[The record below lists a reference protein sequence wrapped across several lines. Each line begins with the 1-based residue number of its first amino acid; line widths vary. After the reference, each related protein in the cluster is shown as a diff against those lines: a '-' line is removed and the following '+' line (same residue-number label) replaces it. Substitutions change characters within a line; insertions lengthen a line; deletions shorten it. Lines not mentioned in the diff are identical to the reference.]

1 MLTISKPLSAG
12 QAQTYHQ
19 KEFTAKEQNY
29 WSQRG
34 IIAGEW
40 QGRLAGQFGL
50 AGIVSAEDFAK
61 LSQGQHPQ
69 TGEQLVRQRASYE
82 YQDADGKTIKTMEH
96 RAGWDATFSAPKS
109 VSLTALVGGDERV
122 REAHRESVRVALD
135 QLEHYTQARIG
146 GNHPPET
153 TGKFIAAKF
162 EHDTARP
169 VDGYVAPQLH
179 THAVVF
185 NVTERDNGQ
194 PRAIQPQSLF
204 ASQQFATA
212 VYQSEL
218 TYKLRQLGYEIT
230 AGRSGAPEIKG
241 YTQEYLDA
249 SSPRSQQ
256 IREYLERTGRSG
268 KESAEIAAH
277 STRDRKEIH
286 SPGEVMAAH
295 RKLAADFGHQ
305 AEAVVRA
312 ARERSQHREKPVN
325 SLERVRESLTFS
337 RDKNFEREAVVDE
350 RVLIRDGLRRGMGEI
365 THAQVRANLEARLA
379 SGEFQIVERPRGVP
393 GRQFTTAKTIEA
405 EHEILRR
412 MREGQNHVEPVL
424 SRPQAI
430 TVADQHPHLNR
441 AQKSVVED
449 VLSSPDR
456 IQGIQGFAGAGK
468 TTTLTAIRGAA
479 ESQGYQVEGFAPTS
493 RAARQL
499 NEAGIEAGTLQGFL
513 ARTAYSELERKHFYL
528 VDESSLASTNQI
540 REFLSRLGPHDR
552 VLLIGDIRQHQ
563 GVEAGRPFEQLQEAG
578 MHTAKLDEIVRQQ
591 DPALKSAVE
600 MLATGQVS
608 AALDALQQQG
618 RVKEI
623 PNAEDRVRA
632 IAKCYLESP
641 ENTLIVSPDN
651 ASRQELNA
659 AVRQEL
665 KATGTIAPEDHR
677 FLVLVQRQ
685 DLTGAER
692 SWASHYEMNDVVRY
706 ARGSKAIGIAATAYA
721 SVVAID
727 PAANQLTVEK
737 TNQEL
742 ATYDPRRL
750 TGVSVYQEIDREFSV
765 GDRIQF
771 TAPDKSLGVANRDL
785 ATIQAIHPD
794 GRLSARLDNN
804 RQIEFNVG
812 EHRHFDHGYAVTSHS
827 SQGFTAERVLVH
839 ADTSVHPDLLN
850 SRFGYVSI
858 SRASHEATLF
868 TDDMAKLGPQLGADV
883 SKTSALEINQPS
895 SIGLGIGIGA
905 LIRCQ
910 PFKVEKSRWC
920 QNDDH
925 PGELRPYPAPKSST
939 S

>member
-19 KEFTAKEQNY
+19 KEFTSKEQNY

-34 IIAGEW
+34 VIAGEW
-40 QGRLAGQFGL
+40 QGNLAGQFGL
-50 AGIVSAEDFAK
+50 AGTVSAEDFAK

-82 YQDADGKTIKTMEH
+82 YQDGDGKTVKTMEH

-122 REAHRESVRVALD
+122 REAHRESVRVALE

-153 TGKFIAAKF
+153 TAKFIAAKF

-179 THAVVF
+179 THAVIF
-185 NVTERDNGQ
+185 NITERDNGA

-218 TYKLRQLGYEIT
+218 TYRLRQLGYEIT
-230 AGRSGAPEIKG
+230 TGRSGAPEIKG

-268 KESAEIAAH
+268 KEAAEIVAH

-286 SPGEVMAAH
+286 SPGEVMAAD

-305 AEAVVRA
+305 ADAVVRA
-312 ARERSQHREKPVN
+312 ARERSQHKEKPLN
-325 SLERVRESLTFS
+325 SLDRVRESLTFS

-350 RVLIRDGLRRGMGEI
+350 RALIRDGLRRGMGEI
-365 THAQVRANLEARLA
+365 THAQVRANLETRLA
-379 SGEFQIVERPRGVP
+379 SGEFQIVERHQSVP
-393 GRQFTTAKTIEA
+393 GRQFTTARTIEA
-405 EHEILRR
+405 EHEIIRR
-412 MREGQNHVEPVL
+412 LREGQNQVEPVL

-430 TVADQHPHLNR
+430 AVADDHQLLNR

-449 VLSSPDR
+449 VLSSSDH
-456 IQGIQGFAGAGK
+456 IQGIQGFAGSGK
-468 TTTLTAIRGAA
+468 TTTLAVIRGAA
-479 ESQGYQVEGFAPTS
+479 ETQGYQVKGFAPTS

-513 ARTAYSELERKHFYL
+513 VRTANPDLREQKHFYL
-528 VDESSLASTNQI
+528 IDESSLASTIQM
-540 REFLSRLGPHDR
+540 REFLSRLGPNDR
-552 VLLIGDIRQHQ
+552 VLLIGDTRQHQ

-578 MHTAKLDEIVRQQ
+578 MRTARLDELVRQK

-600 MLATGQVS
+600 LLATGQVS

-618 RVKEI
+618 SVKEI
-623 PNAEDRVRA
+623 PNADKRIRA
-632 IAKCYLESP
+632 IAKSYVESP
-641 ENTLIVSPDN
+641 HNTLIVSPDN
-651 ASRQELNA
+651 ASRRALNV

-665 KATGTIAPEDHR
+665 KANGSLAPEDHSFR
-677 FLVLVQRQ
+677 VLVQRQ
-685 DLTGAER
+685 DMTGAER
-692 SWASHYEMNDVVRY
+692 SWASHYDINDVVRY
-706 ARGSKAIGIAATAYA
+706 TRGSKAIGIEAAAYA
-721 SVVAID
+721 SVVAIN
-727 PAANQLTVEK
+727 PSANQLTVEK
-737 TNQEL
+737 ANGEL

-750 TGVSVYQEIDREFSV
+750 TGVSVYREMNRELSV

-771 TAPDKSLGVANRDL
+771 TAPDKSLGVTNRDL
-785 ATIQAIHPD
+785 AVIEAVHPD
-794 GRLSARLDNN
+794 GRLSVRLDNN
-804 RQIEFNVG
+804 RQIEFNPN
-812 EHRHFDHGYAVTSHS
+812 EHRHLDHGYAVTSHS
-827 SQGFTAERVLVH
+827 SQGLTAERVLVH
-839 ADTSVHPDLLN
+839 ADTGVHPDLLN

-868 TDDMAKLGPQLGADV
+868 TDDMARLGPQLGADI
-883 SKTSALEINQPS
+883 SKTSALDISQTS
-895 SIGLGIGIGA
+895 SVAQGIRIGL
-905 LIRCQ
+905 
-910 PFKVEKSRWC
+910 
-920 QNDDH
+920 
-925 PGELRPYPAPKSST
+925 
-939 S
+939 

>member
-29 WSQRG
+29 WSQQG
-34 IIAGEW
+34 VIAGEW
-40 QGRLAGQFGL
+40 QGQLAAQFGFDG
-50 AGIVSAEDFAK
+50 AVSAEDFAR
-61 LSQGQHPQ
+61 LSEGQHPR
-69 TGEQLVRQRASYE
+69 TGDQLVRQRASYE
-82 YQDADGKTIKTMEH
+82 YQDAEGQTVKTMEH

-109 VSLTALVGGDERV
+109 VSLTALVGGDDRV

-185 NVTERDNGQ
+185 NLTERDNGQ

-212 VYQSEL
+212 IYQSEL
-218 TYKLRQLGYEIT
+218 TYRLRQFGYEIT
-230 AGRSGAPEIKG
+230 TGRSGAPEIKG

-295 RKLAADFGHQ
+295 RKMAADFGHQ
-305 AEAVVRA
+305 ADAVVRA
-312 ARERSQHREKPVN
+312 ARERSQHQEKPVN
-325 SLERVRESLTFS
+325 SLDRVRESLTFS

-350 RVLIRDGLRRGMGEI
+350 RALIRDGLRRGMGEI
-365 THAQVRANLEARLA
+365 THDQVRANLSARLA
-379 SGEFQIVERPRGVP
+379 SGEFRIVDRPQGVP

-405 EHEILRR
+405 EHEIIRR
-412 MREGQNHVEPVL
+412 MREGQHHAEPFF
-424 SRPQAI
+424 SRSDAI
-430 TVADQHPHLNR
+430 ALADQHRHLNH
-441 AQKSVVED
+441 AQKSVIED

-456 IQGIQGFAGAGK
+456 IQGIQGFAGSGK
-468 TTTLTAIRGAA
+468 TTALTAIRTSV
-479 ESQGYQVEGFAPTS
+479 ETQGYQVEGLAPTS
-493 RAARQL
+493 RASRQL
-499 NEAGIEAGTLQGFL
+499 SEAGVHAGTLQGFI
-513 ARTAYSELERKHFYL
+513 ARSADPDSAGQKHFYF
-528 VDESSLASTNQI
+528 VDESSLASTNQM
-540 REFLSRLGPHDR
+540 REFLARIGVNDR

-578 MHTAKLDEIVRQQ
+578 MRTAKLDEIVRQQ

-623 PNAEDRVRA
+623 PEREDRLRT
-632 IAKCYLESP
+632 IAKSYIESP

-651 ASRQELNA
+651 ASRRELNV

-665 KATGTIAPEDHR
+665 KANGALALEDHK
-677 FLVLVQRQ
+677 FGVLVQRQ
-685 DLTGAER
+685 DMTGAER
-692 SWASHYEMNDVVRY
+692 SWASHYEIDDVVRY
-706 ARGSKAIGIAATAYA
+706 ARGSKTVGIKAAAYA

-727 PAANQLTVEK
+727 PAANLLTVEK
-737 TNQEL
+737 SNQEL
-742 ATYDPRRL
+742 VTYDPRRL
-750 TGVSVYQEIDREFSV
+750 TGVSVYREIEREFSV

-771 TAPDKSLGVANRDL
+771 TAPNKSLGVANRDL
-785 ATIQAIHPD
+785 ATIESIRPD
-794 GRLSARLDNN
+794 GHVAARLDDH
-804 RQIEFNVG
+804 RQIQFKAG
-812 EHRHFDHGYAVTSHS
+812 DHCHFDHGYAVTSHS
-827 SQGFTAERVLVH
+827 SQGLTAERVLVH

-858 SRASHEATLF
+858 SRASREATLF
-868 TDDMAKLGPQLGADV
+868 TDNFAKLCPQLGAEV
-883 SKTSALEINQPS
+883 SKTSALEISQAS
-895 SIGLGIGIGA
+895 SISQEIGIR
-905 LIRCQ
+905 I
-910 PFKVEKSRWC
+910 
-920 QNDDH
+920 
-925 PGELRPYPAPKSST
+925 
-939 S
+939 

>member
-12 QAQTYHQ
+12 QAQSYHQ

-34 IIAGEW
+34 VIAGEW
-40 QGRLAGQFGL
+40 QGRLTAPFGL
-50 AGIVSAEDFAK
+50 AGTVSAEDFAK

-69 TGEQLVRQRASYE
+69 TGEHLVRQRASYE

-122 REAHRESVRVALD
+122 RAAHRESVRVALD
-135 QLEHYTQARIG
+135 QLERYTQARIG

-153 TGKFIAAKF
+153 TGSFIAAKF

-212 VYQSEL
+212 IYQSEL
-218 TYKLRQLGYEIT
+218 TYRLRQLGYEIT
-230 AGRSGAPEIKG
+230 TGRSGAPEIKG

-268 KESAEIAAH
+268 KEAAEIAAH

-295 RKLAADFGHQ
+295 RKLAANFGHQ
-305 AEAVVRA
+305 AETVVRA
-312 ARERSQHREKPVN
+312 ARERSQHQEKPVN
-325 SLERVRESLTFS
+325 SFERVRESLTFS

-350 RVLIRDGLRRGMGEI
+350 RALIRDGLRRGMGEI
-365 THAQVRANLEARLA
+365 THSQVRANLDARLA
-379 SGEFQIVERPRGVP
+379 SGEFQIVERPQSVP
-393 GRQFTTAKTIEA
+393 SRQFTTAKTIQA

-430 TVADQHPHLNR
+430 TVADQHSHLNR
-441 AQKSVVED
+441 AQKCVVED
-449 VLSSPDR
+449 VLSSPDC

-468 TTTLTAIRGAA
+468 TTTLTVIRGAA

-499 NEAGIEAGTLQGFL
+499 NEAGIKAGTLQRFL
-513 ARTAYSELERKHFYL
+513 ARAANPDAPEQKHFYF
-528 VDESSLASTNQI
+528 VDESSLSSTNQI
-540 REFLSRLGPHDR
+540 REFLARLGSYDR

-563 GVEAGRPFEQLQEAG
+563 GVEAGRPFEQLQDAG
-578 MHTAKLDEIVRQQ
+578 MRTARLDEIVRQR

-600 MLATGQVS
+600 LLATGQVS
-608 AALDALQQQG
+608 AALDTLQHQG

-623 PNAEDRVRA
+623 PNAEERVRA
-632 IAKCYLESP
+632 IAKCYVESP

-651 ASRQELNA
+651 ASRRELNV

-665 KATGTIAPEDHR
+665 KATGAVAPEDHNFR
-677 FLVLVQRQ
+677 VLVQRQ
-685 DLTGAER
+685 DMTGAER
-692 SWASHYEMNDVVRY
+692 SWASHYEIDDVVRY
-706 ARGSKAIGIAATAYA
+706 TRGSKAIGIVPSAYA
-721 SVVAID
+721 LVVAIN

-737 TNQEL
+737 GNGEL
-742 ATYDPRRL
+742 AIYDPRRL
-750 TGVSVYQEIDREFSV
+750 TGVSVYREIEREFSV

-785 ATIQAIHPD
+785 AVIESIAPD
-794 GRLSARLDNN
+794 GHVTARLDNH
-804 RQIEFNVG
+804 RQIEFNATD
-812 EHRHFDHGYAVTSHS
+812 HRHFDHGYAVTSHS
-827 SQGFTAERVLVH
+827 SQGLTAERVLVH

-858 SRASHEATLF
+858 SRASLDAKIYTNDAT
-868 TDDMAKLGPQLGADV
+868 DLGQRLSGEV
-883 SKTSALEINQPS
+883 SKSSAVEFSHSTGSAMADLS
-895 SIGLGIGIGA
+895 LGQGI
-905 LIRCQ
+905 
-910 PFKVEKSRWC
+910 
-920 QNDDH
+920 
-925 PGELRPYPAPKSST
+925 
-939 S
+939 

>member
-19 KEFTAKEQNY
+19 AEFTAKEQNY

-34 IIAGEW
+34 VIAGEW
-40 QGRLAGQFGL
+40 QGRLVAQFGL
-50 AGIVSAEDFAK
+50 AETVSAEDFAK

-69 TGEQLVRQRASYE
+69 TGEHLVRQRASYE
-82 YQDADGKTIKTMEH
+82 YQDADDKTIKTMQH

-135 QLEHYTQARIG
+135 QLEQYTQARIG

-153 TGKFIAAKF
+153 TGRFIAAKF

-194 PRAIQPQSLF
+194 PRAIQPKSLF

-212 VYQSEL
+212 IYQSEL
-218 TYKLRQLGYEIT
+218 TYRLRELGYEIT
-230 AGRSGAPEIKG
+230 TGRSGAPEIKG

-268 KESAEIAAH
+268 KEAAEIAAH

-286 SPGEVMAAH
+286 SPREVMAAH

-305 AEAVVRA
+305 ADAVVRA
-312 ARERSQHREKPVN
+312 AQERSQHQQKTVN
-325 SLERVRESLTFS
+325 SFDRVRESLTFS

-350 RVLIRDGLRRGMGEI
+350 RALIRDGLRRGMGEI
-365 THAQVRANLEARLA
+365 THAQVCANLDARLA
-379 SGEFQIVERPRGVP
+379 SGEFQIVERPQSIP

-405 EHEILRR
+405 EHEIIRR
-412 MREGQNHVEPVL
+412 VREGQNHIEPVL
-424 SRPQAI
+424 LRPQAI
-430 TVADQHPHLNR
+430 AFADQHPHLNQT
-441 AQKSVVED
+441 QKSVVED

-456 IQGIQGFAGAGK
+456 IQGIQGFAGSGK
-468 TTTLTAIRGAA
+468 TTTLTVIRSAA
-479 ESQGYQVEGFAPTS
+479 ERQGYQVEGFAPTS

-499 NEAGIEAGTLQGFL
+499 NEAGIEARTLQSFL
-513 ARTAYSELERKHFYL
+513 ARTSDRDVGERKHFYL
-528 VDESSLASTNQI
+528 ADESSLASTHQM
-540 REFLSRLGPHDR
+540 REFLTRLAPHDR
-552 VLLIGDIRQHQ
+552 VVLIGDIRQHQ

-578 MHTAKLDEIVRQQ
+578 MRTARLDEIVRQQ
-591 DPALKSAVE
+591 DLALKSAVE
-600 MLATGQVS
+600 LLATGQVS
-608 AALDALQQQG
+608 AALDTLQQQG

-623 PNAEDRVRA
+623 PNAGERIRA
-632 IAKCYLESP
+632 VAKSYVESP

-651 ASRQELNA
+651 ASRRQLNV

-665 KATGTIAPEDHR
+665 KATGALAPEDHAFR
-677 FLVLVQRQ
+677 VLVQRQ
-685 DLTGAER
+685 DMTGAER
-692 SWASHYEMNDVVRY
+692 SWASHYEINDVVRY
-706 ARGSKAIGIAATAYA
+706 TRGSKAIGIDAAAYA
-721 SVVAID
+721 SVVAIN
-727 PAANQLTVEK
+727 PAANLLTVEK
-737 TNQEL
+737 ANHEL

-750 TGVSVYQEIDREFSV
+750 TGVSVYQEIERELSV

-771 TAPDKSLGVANRDL
+771 TAPDKSLGVANRDM
-785 ATIQAIHPD
+785 AAIEAIHPD
-794 GRLSARLDNN
+794 GRLSVRLDNN
-804 RQIEFNVG
+804 RQIEFSPN
-812 EHRHFDHGYAVTSHS
+812 EHRHLDHGYAVTSHS
-827 SQGFTAERVLVH
+827 SQGLTAEHVLIH

-850 SRFGYVSI
+850 SRFAYVSI
-858 SRASHEATLF
+858 SRASHETTLF
-868 TDDMAKLGPQLGADV
+868 TDDLAKLGPQLGAEV
-883 SKTSALEINQPS
+883 SKTSALEINKAS
-895 SIGLGIGIGA
+895 SIAQGIG
-905 LIRCQ
+905 
-910 PFKVEKSRWC
+910 
-920 QNDDH
+920 
-925 PGELRPYPAPKSST
+925 LRI
-939 S
+939 